1 VSAGRP
7 GGAPG
12 LRVEHIAESRWV
24 PTDWSTVPFGSI
36 YSDHMLVAE
45 FQNGRWGEPVIRPY
59 GPLPLVPSVSS
70 LQYGLSVFE
79 GLKAH
84 RGPNGDVL
92 LFRPREG
99 ARRMQR
105 SAARFVMPEVPE
117 SLFMGGLEALLQVDE
132 RWVPGHQAGAL
143 YVRPVLFSVDPS
155 IRPRP
160 AERFLFVVF
169 TCPFASNYPAPLD
182 VMVTRRYVRAFP
194 GGTGDIKPAGNYAPT
209 FLAEV
214 EARAQG
220 CQTVLWLDASE
231 HRYLEECSVLNV
243 FVVLGDTVVTPELSG
258 CFLPGVTRDSV
269 ITLLR
274 ELGHPV
280 EERRVSI
287 DELVA
292 AHAQKRLREC
302 FGTATAATLAHIG
315 RLRYDAHDLVLPPV
329 EARTVGPA
337 VRERL
342 VALMNG
348 SAPDPYGWL
357 ERVDAPGAGDKE
369 RGDALPAV
377 L

>member
-1 VSAGRP
+1 VSAGQP
-7 GGAPG
+7 AGAPG
-12 LRVEHIAESRWV
+12 IRVERIAESRWV
-24 PTDWSTVPFGSI
+24 PTDWSTVPFGSV
-36 YSDHMLVAE
+36 YSDHMVVAE
-45 FQNGRWGEPVIRPY
+45 FQDGRWGEPVIRPY
-59 GPLPLVPSVSS
+59 GPLPLAPSVSS

-84 RGPNGDVL
+84 RAPNGDVF

-99 ARRMQR
+99 ARRFQR

-117 SLFMGGLEALLQVDE
+117 SHFMGALESLLQVDE
-132 RWVPGHQAGAL
+132 RWVPAHQAGAL

-169 TCPFASNYPAPLD
+169 TCPLASYYPLALD

-194 GGTGDIKPAGNYAPT
+194 GGTGEIKPAGNYAPT
-209 FLAEV
+209 FLADV
-214 EARAQG
+214 EARAEG
-220 CQTVLWLDASE
+220 CQTVLWLDAHE

-258 CFLPGVTRDSV
+258 SFLPGVTRESV

-274 ELGHPV
+274 EMGHAV

-287 DELVA
+287 DEVVA
-292 AHAQKRLREC
+292 AHAEGRLREC
-302 FGTATAATLAHIG
+302 FGTATAATLSHIG
-315 RLRYDAHDLVLPPV
+315 RLRYGGRDMVLPPV

-342 VALMNG
+342 VALMEG
-348 SAPDPYGWL
+348 RVPDPYGWL
-357 ERVDAPGAGDKE
+357 ERVETSGAPDKE
-369 RGDALPAV
+369 RGNALPAV